1 MTYHLRLEHGMSNE
15 LDIQDK
21 TRMHDVYKDISV
33 IIDKIGELNAF
44 PPLVWVW
51 TWDTA
56 ITILK
61 DIREGGDP
69 EYCVTMDEEEMWELF
84 YTQADT
90 NGFTLEY
97 GTEDLY
103 EAVRDWMTDQGIIEE
118 YIEEDED
125 EDE

>member
-1 MTYHLRLEHGMSNE
+1 MDLL
-15 LDIQDK
+15 DK
-21 TRMHDVYKDISV
+21 TRMDDTYAKITAIVDN
-33 IIDKIGELNAF
+33 IGELDVF

-51 TWDTA
+51 TWDVA

-69 EYCVTMDEEEMWELF
+69 DYCVTMEEEEMWELF
-84 YTQADT
+84 FTQAGK

-118 YIEEDED
+118 YIEENED

>member
-1 MTYHLRLEHGMSNE
+1 MDL
-15 LDIQDK
+15 QDK
-21 TRMHDVYKDISV
+21 TRMQDTFKDINL
-33 IIDKIGELNAF
+33 IIDKIGELGVF

-51 TWDTA
+51 TWDVA

-61 DIREGGDP
+61 DIREGGEPD
-69 EYCVTMDEEEMWELF
+69 YCVTMDEEEMWELF
-84 YTQADT
+84 FTQADK

-103 EAVRDWMTDQGIIEE
+103 EAVRDWMTDEGIIEE
-118 YIEEDED
+118 SVEEDED

>member
-1 MTYHLRLEHGMSNE
+1 MDL
-15 LDIQDK
+15 QDK
-21 TRMHDVYKDISV
+21 TRMQDTFKDINL
-33 IIDKIGELNAF
+33 IIDKIGELGVF

-51 TWDTA
+51 TWDVA

-69 EYCVTMDEEEMWELF
+69 DYCVTMDEEEMWELF

-103 EAVRDWMTDQGIIEE
+103 EAVRDWMTDEGIIEE
-118 YIEEDED
+118 SVEEDED

>member
-1 MTYHLRLEHGMSNE
+1 MSNE
-15 LDIQDK
+15 LDVQDK
-21 TRMHDVYKDISV
+21 TRMHDTFKDIND
-33 IIDKIGELNAF
+33 IIDKIGELRVF

-51 TWDTA
+51 TWDVA

-69 EYCVTMDEEEMWELF
+69 DYCVTMDEEEMWELF
-84 YTQADT
+84 YTQADK

-103 EAVRDWMTDQGIIEE
+103 EAVRDWMTDEGIIDEAV
-118 YIEEDED
+118 EEDED

>member
-1 MTYHLRLEHGMSNE
+1 
-15 LDIQDK
+15 
-21 TRMHDVYKDISV
+21 
-33 IIDKIGELNAF
+33 
-44 PPLVWVW
+44 
-51 TWDTA
+51 
-56 ITILK
+56 
-61 DIREGGDP
+61 
-69 EYCVTMDEEEMWELF
+69 MDEEDMWELF

>member
-1 MTYHLRLEHGMSNE
+1 MSNE
-15 LDIQDK
+15 LDVQDK
-21 TRMHDVYKDISV
+21 ARMHDTFKDIND
-33 IIDKIGELNAF
+33 IIDKIGELRVF

-51 TWDTA
+51 TWDVA

-69 EYCVTMDEEEMWELF
+69 DYCVTMDEEEMWELF
-84 YTQADT
+84 YTQADK

-103 EAVRDWMTDQGIIEE
+103 EAVRDWMTDEGIIEE
-118 YIEEDED
+118 AVEEDED

>member
-1 MTYHLRLEHGMSNE
+1 MSNE

-69 EYCVTMDEEEMWELF
+69 DYCVTMDEEEMWELF
-84 YTQADT
+84 YTQADK

-103 EAVRDWMTDQGIIEE
+103 EAVRDWMTDEGIIEE
-118 YIEEDED
+118 AVEEDED

>member
-1 MTYHLRLEHGMSNE
+1 MSNE

-21 TRMHDVYKDISV
+21 TRMQDTFKDINL
-33 IIDKIGELNAF
+33 IIDKIGELNVF

-69 EYCVTMDEEEMWELF
+69 DYCVTMDEEEMWELF

-97 GTEDLY
+97 GTEDSY
-103 EAVRDWMTDQGIIEE
+103 EAIRDWMTDQGIIEE

>member
-1 MTYHLRLEHGMSNE
+1 MDLQE
-15 LDIQDK
+15 K
-21 TRMHDVYKDISV
+21 TRMEDTFEDINL
-33 IIDKIGELNAF
+33 IIDKIGELRVF

-51 TWDTA
+51 TWDVA

-69 EYCVTMDEEEMWELF
+69 DYNVTMDEKEMWELF
-84 YTQADT
+84 YTQADS

-103 EAVRDWMTDQGIIEE
+103 EAVRDWMIDQGIIEE
-118 YIEEDED
+118 YDGDEDED

>member
-1 MTYHLRLEHGMSNE
+1 MDLQE
-15 LDIQDK
+15 K
-21 TRMHDVYKDISV
+21 TRMKDVYKDITSIV
-33 IIDKIGELNAF
+33 DNIGKLGVF

-51 TWDTA
+51 TWDVA
-56 ITILK
+56 ISILK

-69 EYCVTMDEEEMWELF
+69 DYCVTMDEEEMWELF
-84 YTQADT
+84 FTQADK

-103 EAVRDWMTDQGIIEE
+103 EAVRDWMVDEGIIEE

>member
-1 MTYHLRLEHGMSNE
+1 MDTKTDMDLQG
-15 LDIQDK
+15 K
-21 TRMHDVYKDISV
+21 TRMQDTFRDINI
-33 IIDKIGELNAF
+33 IIDKIGELRLF

-51 TWDTA
+51 TWDVA

-69 EYCVTMDEEEMWELF
+69 DYNVTMDEEEMWELF
-84 YTQADT
+84 FTQADK

-103 EAVRDWMTDQGIIEE
+103 EAVRDWMLDEGIIEE
-118 YIEEDED
+118 YDGEEE
-125 EDE
+125 E